1 MKMPKERFVPIQIDQ
16 ELCLKCERC
25 LKACKTNK
33 AIYFKNSIRLV
44 DYSKCKG
51 CLNCVQVCPRNA
63 IEVTSVMPNQ
73 VLSIK
78 IDHDKCNMCGLCLDD
93 NGNFC
98 PKNLYYKDSIK
109 KDGKETDG
117 IRFKFKEIAKCQG
130 CLVCEKLCPE
140 GAIEPVI
147 YEN

>member
-1 MKMPKERFVPIQIDQ
+1 MTKERFIPIQIDQ
-16 ELCLKCERC
+16 ELCMKCERC
-25 LKACKTNK
+25 VKACKNE

-73 VLSIK
+73 VIEMK
-78 IDHDKCNMCGLCLDD
+78 IDHDKCTMCELCINDD
-93 NGNFC
+93 GNFC

-109 KDGKETDG
+109 KDGKEFDG

-130 CLVCEKLCPE
+130 CLACENSCPE
-140 GAIEPVI
+140 GAIESVV
-147 YEN
+147 YEA

>member
-1 MKMPKERFVPIQIDQ
+1 MPKERFVPIQIDQ
-16 ELCLKCERC
+16 ESCLKCERC
-25 LKACKTNK
+25 LKACKVNK

-63 IEVTSVMPNQ
+63 IEVTSVIPDQ
-73 VLSIK
+73 VLNIK
-78 IDHDKCNMCGLCLDD
+78 VDHDKCNMCELCVDD

-98 PKNLYYKDSIK
+98 PQHLYYKDTII
-109 KDGKETDG
+109 KDGNEMAG

-130 CLVCEKLCPE
+130 CLACESSCPE
-140 GAIEPVI
+140 GAIQPVI
-147 YEN
+147 FRD